1 MTHGHNPMLGML
13 LVVLTHHLQATLF
26 YHESII
32 NR

>member
-1 MTHGHNPMLGML
+1 MTPGHYPMPGVFL
-13 LVVLTHHLQATLF
+13 LELTRHLQATLF